1 MGKRMLVI
9 GLVWP
14 EPTSSAA
21 GWRIIQIMQLFIQ
34 QGFELHFCSAASK
47 SEFSFP
53 LENLG
58 IKEQVIQL
66 NDASFNKYVEELK
79 PDYVLF
85 DRFMIEEQ
93 YSWRVK
99 EVCPQAIRILDTEDL
114 HFLRQARQ
122 DAYKKNLEFTQ
133 EMLYSDLAS
142 REIASIL
149 RSDLSL
155 IISTYEMNL
164 LTEQFHIS
172 PSLLC
177 YLPFQFEAA
186 TASKKLGFEER
197 QNFVFIGNFIHE
209 PNWRTVVELK
219 RLWPSI
225 RKRLGKVELHIYGA
239 YPTQKVWDLN
249 KPAEGFMVKGR
260 AEDAKETLG
269 RYRVLLAPI
278 PFGAGLK
285 GKFVDAFS
293 VGTPSV
299 SSQVATEG
307 MMRDEH
313 EWPGFIY
320 DTDEDFLY
328 KVVQL
333 YQDEN
338 TWLNAHTQCE
348 NKLNSWRKDDQ
359 SEVFLKRL
367 QEIAPV
373 LQQNRNR
380 NFIGQI
386 LWNNQFASS
395 KYMSLWIEAKQ
406 KVL

>member
-1 MGKRMLVI
+1 MLVI

-34 QGFELHFCSAASK
+34 HGFELHFCSAASK

-53 LENLG
+53 LEKLG

-66 NDASFNKYVEELK
+66 NDSSFNQYVEKLM

-114 HFLRQARQ
+114 HFLRKARQ
-122 DAYKKNLEFTQ
+122 DAYKKNQEFTPD
-133 EMLYSDLAS
+133 MLYSDLAS
-142 REIASIL
+142 REIASIV

-164 LTEQFHIS
+164 LTEQFHIPAS
-172 PSLLC
+172 ILC
-177 YLPFQFEAA
+177 YLPFQFD
-186 TASKKLGFEER
+186 ASKTSQMLGFEER
-197 QNFVFIGNFIHE
+197 QDFVFIGNFIHE

-249 KPAEGFMVKGR
+249 KPAEGFIVKGR
-260 AEDAKETLG
+260 AEDAKITLG
-269 RYRVLLAPI
+269 KYRALLAPI

-293 VGTPSV
+293 AGTPSI
-299 SSQVATEG
+299 SSKIGAEG
-307 MMRDEH
+307 MKGSEQD
-313 EWPGFIY
+313 WPGFIY
-320 DTDEDFLY
+320 DTDEDFMD

-333 YQDEN
+333 YQDEK
-338 TWLNAHTQCE
+338 TWLTAHKNCE
-348 NKLNSWRKDDQ
+348 SRLNSWRKDDQ
-359 SEVFLKRL
+359 SEVFLERL
-367 QEIAPV
+367 QEIAST
-373 LQQNRNR
+373 LQQHRNR
-380 NFIGQI
+380 NFIGHI

-406 KVL
+406 KIS

>member
-1 MGKRMLVI
+1 MLVI

-34 QGFELHFCSAASK
+34 HDYELHFCSAASK

-53 LENLG
+53 LEKLG

-66 NDASFNKYVEELK
+66 NDSSFNQYAEELN

-122 DAYKKNLEFTQ
+122 DAYKKNVEFSK

-164 LTEQFHIS
+164 LKEQFHIS
-172 PSLLC
+172 PNLLC
-177 YLPFQFEAA
+177 YLPFQFEASS
-186 TASKKLGFEER
+186 TSKMLGFEER

-209 PNWRTVVELK
+209 PNWRTVLELK

-225 RKRLGKVELHIYGA
+225 RKRLDKVELHIYGA

-249 KPAEGFMVKGR
+249 KPAEGFIVKGR

-269 RYRVLLAPI
+269 KYRALLAPI

-285 GKFVDAFS
+285 GKFVDACS

-299 SSQVATEG
+299 SSQVAAEG
-307 MMRDEH
+307 MMSDDQ

-320 DTDEDFLY
+320 DSDEDFID

-338 TWLNAHTQCE
+338 TWLIAHTQCE
-348 NKLNSWRKDDQ
+348 NKLNSWRKEDQ
-359 SEVFLKRL
+359 SEVFLETL
-367 QEIAPV
+367 QEIAPA
-373 LQQNRNR
+373 LQQHRNR

-406 KVL
+406 KIS

>member
-1 MGKRMLVI
+1 MLVI

-21 GWRIIQIMQLFIQ
+21 GWRIIQIIQLFIQ

-373 LQQNRNR
+373 LQQHRNR

>member
-1 MGKRMLVI
+1 MLVI

-21 GWRIIQIMQLFIQ
+21 GWRIIQIIQLFIQ
-34 QGFELHFCSAASK
+34 HGFELHFCSAASK

-53 LENLG
+53 LEKLG

-66 NDASFNKYVEELK
+66 NDSSFNQYVEELN

-122 DAYKKNLEFTQ
+122 DAYKKNQEFTPD
-133 EMLYSDLAS
+133 MLYSDLAS
-142 REIASIL
+142 REIACIL

-164 LTEQFHIS
+164 LTEQFHIPAS
-172 PSLLC
+172 ILC
-177 YLPFQFEAA
+177 YLPFQFD
-186 TASKKLGFEER
+186 ASKTSQMLGFEER
-197 QNFVFIGNFIHE
+197 QDFVFIGNFIHE

-249 KPAEGFMVKGR
+249 KPAEGFIVKGR
-260 AEDAKETLG
+260 AEDAKNTLG
-269 RYRVLLAPI
+269 KYRVLLAPI

-293 VGTPSV
+293 AGTPSV
-299 SSQVATEG
+299 SSKIGAEG
-307 MMRDEH
+307 MMGTEQ

-320 DTDEDFLY
+320 ETDEDLMD

-333 YQDEN
+333 YQDEK
-338 TWLNAHTQCE
+338 TWLTAHRKCE
-348 NKLNSWRKDDQ
+348 NILNSWRKDDQ
-359 SEVFLKRL
+359 SEVFLARL
-367 QEIAPV
+367 REVALV
-373 LQQNRNR
+373 LEQHRNR

-406 KVL
+406 KIS

>member
-1 MGKRMLVI
+1 MLVI

-34 QGFELHFCSAASK
+34 HGFELNFCSAASK

-53 LENLG
+53 LEKLG

-66 NDASFNKYVEELK
+66 NDSSFNQYVEELM

-122 DAYKKNLEFTQ
+122 DAYKKSQEFTPD
-133 EMLYSDLAS
+133 MLYSDLAN
-142 REIASIL
+142 REIAAIL

-164 LTEQFHIS
+164 LTEQFHIPAS
-172 PSLLC
+172 ILC
-177 YLPFQFEAA
+177 YLPFQFEA
-186 TASKKLGFEER
+186 SKTSQMLGFEER
-197 QNFVFIGNFIHE
+197 QDFVFIGNFIHE
-209 PNWRTVVELK
+209 PNWRTVVALK

-249 KPAEGFMVKGR
+249 KPTEGFIVKGR
-260 AEDAKETLG
+260 AEDAKSTLG
-269 RYRVLLAPI
+269 KYRALLAPI
-278 PFGAGLK
+278 PFGA
-285 GKFVDAFS
+285 
-293 VGTPSV
+293 T
-299 SSQVATEG
+299 
-307 MMRDEH
+307 
-313 EWPGFIY
+313 
-320 DTDEDFLY
+320 
-328 KVVQL
+328 
-333 YQDEN
+333 
-338 TWLNAHTQCE
+338 
-348 NKLNSWRKDDQ
+348 
-359 SEVFLKRL
+359 
-367 QEIAPV
+367 
-373 LQQNRNR
+373 
-380 NFIGQI
+380 
-386 LWNNQFASS
+386 
-395 KYMSLWIEAKQ
+395 
-406 KVL
+406 

>member
-1 MGKRMLVI
+1 MLVI

-34 QGFELHFCSAASK
+34 HGFELHFCSAASK

-53 LENLG
+53 LEKLG

-66 NDASFNKYVEELK
+66 NDASFNKYVEELM

-149 RSDLSL
+149 RSDFSL
-155 IISTYEMNL
+155 IISTFEMNL
-164 LTEQFHIS
+164 LTEQFHIPAS
-172 PSLLC
+172 ILC
-177 YLPFQFEAA
+177 YLPFQFEAS
-186 TASKKLGFEER
+186 TTSQMLGFEER
-197 QNFVFIGNFIHE
+197 QDFVFIGNFIHE

-225 RKRLGKVELHIYGA
+225 RKKLGKVELHIYGA

-249 KPAEGFMVKGR
+249 KPAEGFIVKGR
-260 AEDAKETLG
+260 AEDAKSTLEK
-269 RYRVLLAPI
+269 YRALLAPI

-299 SSQVATEG
+299 SSKVAAEG
-307 MMRDEH
+307 MMSDDL

-320 DTDEDFLY
+320 DSDEDFID

-333 YQDEN
+333 YQNEN
-338 TWLNAHTQCE
+338 TWLIAHTQCE

-359 SEVFLKRL
+359 SGVFLKRL
-367 QEIAPV
+367 QEIASAL
-373 LQQNRNR
+373 LQHRNR

-406 KVL
+406 KIS

>member
-1 MGKRMLVI
+1 MLVI

-34 QGFELHFCSAASK
+34 HGFELNFCSAASK

-53 LENLG
+53 LEKLG

-66 NDASFNKYVEELK
+66 NDSSFNQYVEELM

-122 DAYKKNLEFTQ
+122 DAYKKSQEFTPD
-133 EMLYSDLAS
+133 MLYSDLAN
-142 REIASIL
+142 REIAAIL

-164 LTEQFHIS
+164 LTEQFHIPAS
-172 PSLLC
+172 ILC
-177 YLPFQFEAA
+177 YLPFQFEA
-186 TASKKLGFEER
+186 SKTSQMLGFEER
-197 QNFVFIGNFIHE
+197 QDFVFIGNFIHE
-209 PNWRTVVELK
+209 PNWRTVVALK

-249 KPAEGFMVKGR
+249 KPTEGFIVKGR
-260 AEDAKETLG
+260 AEDAKSTLG
-269 RYRVLLAPI
+269 KYRALLAPI

-299 SSQVATEG
+299 SSQVAAEG
-307 MMRDEH
+307 MMSDDL

-320 DTDEDFLY
+320 DSDEDFID

-333 YQDEN
+333 YQNEN
-338 TWLNAHTQCE
+338 TWLIAHTQCE

-367 QEIAPV
+367 QEIAPAL
-373 LQQNRNR
+373 LQHRNR

-406 KVL
+406 KIS

>member
-1 MGKRMLVI
+1 MLVI